1 MMKNNHFEIDSL
13 KIITIFFIS
22 WGLVEVGTP
31 FWLGFLV
38 FFYLFKLKIPSA
50 SLFWVAIFMF
60 LRALQ
65 IASWENFDIDTHR
78 FLVFG
83 VFFMLVSS
91 CLKIFSKKNWL
102 EVMFKFFLFA
112 LLANLFSYILGENSS
127 MGLVTVSPL
136 AILYFSRGKGSFGG
150 EKRGLVECILGLC
163 FLIYMKTNYFNSSVP
178 EDERILWL
186 ILSGCLFWGVS
197 ELVYR
202 LKITTALKD

>member
-22 WGLVEVGTP
+22 WGLVEVGAP

-38 FFYLFKLKIPSA
+38 FFYLFKLKISTV
-50 SLFWVAIFMF
+50 SLLWVAIFMF

-65 IASWENFDIDTHR
+65 VASWGNFDIDTHR
-78 FLVFG
+78 FLIFG
-83 VFFMLVSS
+83 IFFMLASS
-91 CLKIFSKKNWL
+91 CLEVFSKKNWL
-102 EVMFKFFLFA
+102 ETMFNFFLFA
-112 LLANLFSYILGENSS
+112 LLANLLSYILGENSS
-127 MGLVTVSPL
+127 MGLVAVSPL
-136 AILYFSRGKGSFGG
+136 AILYFSRGKFS
-150 EKRGLVECILGLC
+150 RGLVECILGLC
-163 FLIYMKTNYFNSSVP
+163 FLVYMKTNYFDSSVA

-202 LKITTALKD
+202 LKITVALKD